1 VEHPGGPGKGP
12 ETADKTTAQGTSDQP
27 PAGPPGATGKTPRI
41 DSLTTAGWKFPG
53 RPGAADKQRGDLGSQ
68 STEEPDDTAD
78 PGETGNGG
86 TEAEKPGQTKAE
98 DPRQDEGE
106 QGNEDRE
113 SKTGGAGGQDNTST
127 AGDKT
132 DDPAPSEQ
140 QSPLP
145 ADNTA
150 FPKPPSR
157 LESLARARE
166 EQLQAAEQLRAKF
179 QDVQAPDGTGGD
191 KRGPKA
197 QLPATEA
204 PPSGTDGDE
213 CGEPPLEP
221 AADPPQPADGQPPS
235 EENNPQPGPEGGRPA
250 KPATP
255 DHEPDRD
262 ASLFGPRSETTDQVN
277 QHREIC
283 TDGGTTSSET
293 GDQKPAEKRAPPPEE
308 TGEKAAPPEVH
319 SDQGDNRG
327 KDAEGDGAPGEAAT
341 IEAETTELQSAI
353 DEELAD
359 GDAAAGKP
367 TRLEGRRDYVVDDPA
382 VPGRTIIDIDRIQD
396 GVLWEEK
403 SATSAGDI
411 ERWVA
416 KHIDKKFASYLDAR
430 QYMADYESAPIGF
443 CFTSSGADPAFRSG
457 VESAVERLRLAHP
470 GEQIMLEWS

>member
-1 VEHPGGPGKGP
+1 MGVEHPGGPGKGP

-27 PAGPPGATGKTPRI
+27 PADPPGATGKTPRI
-41 DSLTTAGWKFPG
+41 DSLATAGWKFPG
-53 RPGAADKQRGDLGSQ
+53 RPGAADQRGDLGSQ

-78 PGETGNGG
+78 PGETGSGG
-86 TEAEKPGQTKAE
+86 TEAGKPGQTKTE

-127 AGDKT
+127 TGDKT
-132 DDPAPSEQ
+132 DDHAPSQQ
-140 QSPLP
+140 QSPLR
-145 ADNTA
+145 ADTA

-179 QDVQAPDGTGGD
+179 QDVQASDGTGQKAPGERGD
-191 KRGPKA
+191 RGVPPDNGDAGGDERGPKA

-204 PPSGTDGDE
+204 PLSGTDGDE

-221 AADPPQPADGQPPS
+221 AADPPQPADGLPPG
-235 EENNPQPGPEGGRPA
+235 EENNPQPGPEGGQPA

-262 ASLFGPRSETTDQVN
+262 ASLFGLRSET
-277 QHREIC
+277 
-283 TDGGTTSSET
+283 
-293 GDQKPAEKRAPPPEE
+293 
-308 TGEKAAPPEVH
+308 
-319 SDQGDNRG
+319 
-327 KDAEGDGAPGEAAT
+327 
-341 IEAETTELQSAI
+341 
-353 DEELAD
+353 DEEPAN

-382 VPGRTIIDIDRIQD
+382 VPGRTITDIDRIQD

-403 SATSAGDI
+403 SATNAGDI

-470 GEQIMLEWS
+470 GEQIIWSGHSELHLRHRRRDRVEPITTGGPTVCQSGGSGCPYPRASNGVGGGCRRHVRHQRLRLQ